1 MATTT
6 NINPDTAPQVLQT
19 YALLQIAAE
28 AFLGN
33 EPADPAS
40 TPGVPPV
47 VQLDATMLMTGNN
60 HSSKMTAAQ
69 AKQFSEEWTVIS
81 HQPNTATGFS
91 GTLFQYKG
99 ADDPSRGLTNGQ
111 YVASFRSTEFIEDTA
126 RDNQA
131 TNTLELSQGGW
142 AFGQV
147 ADMDTWWQ
155 SVKSQVGTQ
164 GVDVTDY
171 SLGGSLAA
179 SFFELYGS
187 KANGG
192 VVNKVY
198 TFNGAG
204 VGTVDAG
211 YSLRGVIDQ
220 FKTQRQ
226 TGANAGFFTDAVA
239 LAEYNRLKSIFVSVI
254 NDFKAHRQTGG
265 HADTCT
271 NSAAVIECQANKSF
285 STNEQEFRDAA

>member
-6 NINPDTAPQVLQT
+6 NINPDTTPQVLQT

-28 AFLGN
+28 AFLGH
-33 EPADPAS
+33 EPAEGAAKA
-40 TPGVPPV
+40 GVDAKPV
-47 VQLDATMLMTGNN
+47 TLDANMLQKGNN
-60 HSSKMTAAQ
+60 HSSKMTAQQ
-69 AKQFSEEWTVIS
+69 ADQFSREWTVVS

-111 YVASFRSTEFIEDTA
+111 YVVSFRSTEFIEDTA

-164 GVDVTDY
+164 GVDVTGY

-187 KANGG
+187 KVNGG

-204 VGTVDAG
+204 VGEVKAG
-211 YSLRGVIDQ
+211 TSL
-220 FKTQRQ
+220 
-226 TGANAGFFTDAVA
+226 AG
-239 LAEYNRLKSIFVSVI
+239 VI

-271 NSAAVIECQANKSF
+271 NFAAAIECQANRSF
-285 STNEQEFRDAA
+285 STNDQEFRDAA